1 MRTRSGGDV
10 VVSGSERANGL
21 GLVSTVQFLGGH
33 RDLKMRVCSYRERRV
48 VVSCR
53 STGEQVV
60 RCLLAAHSRIGM
72 GYMLG
77 LRREDDSFVPEERDG
92 VAVHPR
98 DYFVVAVS
106 CRRDR
111 HADIFGLVRLFFVV
125 VVGRSY
131 HLIHCRSRD
140 HVDVRRPCY
149 FCRCCLRARLYVDV
163 CVIFRVPYRS
173 LCRSV
178 CRRPYRSLRFQV
190 PFQARQC

>member
-10 VVSGSERANGL
+10 VVSGSERASGL
-21 GLVSTVQFLGGH
+21 GLVSTVPFLGGH

-60 RCLLAAHSRIGM
+60 RCPLAARLKIGM
-72 GYMLG
+72 VYMLG

-92 VAVHPR
+92 VVVHPR
-98 DYFVVAVS
+98 GCFVVAVS

-111 HADIFGLVRLFFVV
+111 HADIVGLGRLFFVV

-131 HLIHCRSRD
+131 RLIHCRSRD
-140 HVDVRRPCY
+140 HVDVRRPCC
-149 FCRCCLRARLYVDV
+149 FCRCCLRARLCVDA
-163 CVIFRVPYRS
+163 CVIFRVPCRN

>member
-1 MRTRSGGDV
+1 
-10 VVSGSERANGL
+10 
-21 GLVSTVQFLGGH
+21 
-33 RDLKMRVCSYRERRV
+33 
-48 VVSCR
+48 
-53 STGEQVV
+53 
-60 RCLLAAHSRIGM
+60 M

-77 LRREDDSFVPEERDG
+77 LRREDDSFVLEERVD
-92 VAVHPR
+92 VVVHPR
-98 DYFVVAVS
+98 DCFVVAVS

-131 HLIHCRSRD
+131 RLIHCRSRD
-140 HVDVRRPCY
+140 RVDVCRPCC

-163 CVIFRVPYRS
+163 CVIFRVPCRN

-190 PFQARQC
+190 PFQAR